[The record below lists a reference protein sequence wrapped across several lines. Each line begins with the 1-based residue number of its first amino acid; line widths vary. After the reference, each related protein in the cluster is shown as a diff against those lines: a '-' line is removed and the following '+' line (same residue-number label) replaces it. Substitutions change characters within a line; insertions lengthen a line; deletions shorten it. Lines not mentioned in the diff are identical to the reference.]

1 MWFIMEQGQPCLAAD
16 QFWKLTVEIKI
27 DWQRA
32 GLSLFFAMLAE
43 I

>member
-1 MWFIMEQGQPCLAAD
+1 MWFTIEQGQPCLAAD

-27 DWQRA
+27 DWWRA
-32 GLSLFFAMLAE
+32 GLLAMLAE